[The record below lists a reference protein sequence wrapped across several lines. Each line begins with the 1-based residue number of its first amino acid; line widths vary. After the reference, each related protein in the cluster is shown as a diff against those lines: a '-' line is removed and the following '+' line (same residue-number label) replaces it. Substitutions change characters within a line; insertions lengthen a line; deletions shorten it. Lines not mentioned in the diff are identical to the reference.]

1 MLKRVADS
9 RHRSEPV
16 SYATVEED
24 CPGGFAI
31 EVFDDSNKVGTDVV
45 FLHGCPQ
52 SCMPNNVKGLLEVYE
67 DMAEDLLVLEIF
79 LTAESKVEDLLCGAP
94 SCSEVCLFFS
104 NDSLC
109 WASLCSV

>member
-31 EVFDDSNKVGTDVV
+31 EAFDDSNKVGTDVV
-45 FLHGCPQ
+45 FLHKAAC
-52 SCMPNNVKGLLEVYE
+52 KTL
-67 DMAEDLLVLEIF
+67 
-79 LTAESKVEDLLCGAP
+79 SK
-94 SCSEVCLFFS
+94 
-104 NDSLC
+104 
-109 WASLCSV
+109 ASLKSTKTW